1 MKKNKKL
8 YWIIGTVVL
17 VLLITLVVLKR
28 NGSIGP
34 SQDTKVATDLVVKRT
49 IVETVSANGKIQ
61 PETEVKL
68 SPDVSGEIIELNVK
82 EGDVIKRGQVLAKI
96 NPEIYRSTLD
106 RVIGALNSQ
115 KANLANSK
123 ARLAQVNAS
132 FINAKNSYDRSKK
145 LFDQKAISSSEFDQA
160 ISTFEQSKAEV
171 AAAQENINASEF
183 GVNSAAASVKEAN
196 ENFTKT
202 TIFSPGDGVISKL
215 NVEKGERV
223 AGASQFSAGTEILRI
238 ANMDLMRVNVSVNEN
253 DIVRVKLG
261 DTALIEVDSY
271 LNRKFKGIVTE
282 IATSANTVGLTADQ
296 VTNFDVKVRILK
308 ESYLDLQ
315 PKNQPTYSPFRPGMS
330 ANVDI
335 RTKRVENV
343 LTIPIQS
350 VTTRIDSTKIKLA
363 SAVKKD
369 AKPNQDDQ
377 NNNNVKKA
385 DDPQQEVVFIYV
397 KGIAKKVMVKTG
409 VQDNTNIQILS
420 GLKAND
426 EVISAPYAVVTK
438 KLKDGDKVTK
448 VEKAKLY
455 EGKE

>member
-1 MKKNKKL
+1 MKNNKKL
-8 YWIIGTVVL
+8 YWIIGTIVL
-17 VLLITLVVLKR
+17 VVLITLVVLKR

-34 SQDTKVATDLVVKRT
+34 SQDTKVATDLVSKRT

-68 SPDVSGEIIELNVK
+68 SPDVSGEIIDLYVK
-82 EGDVIKRGQVLAKI
+82 EGDVIKKGQILAKV

-123 ARLAQVNAS
+123 ARLAQVKAQ
-132 FINAKNSYDRSKK
+132 FINASNSFDRSKK
-145 LFDQKAISSSEFDQA
+145 LYAQKAISSAEYDQA
-160 ISTFEQSKAEV
+160 VSSFEQAKSEV
-171 AAAQENINASEF
+171 TAGEESVKASEF
-183 GVNSAAASVKEAN
+183 GVSSAEASVKESN
-196 ENFTKT
+196 ENFSKT
-202 TIFSPGDGVISKL
+202 TIYAPGDGIVSKL

-223 AGASQFSAGTEILRI
+223 AGASQFSAGTEIMRI

-308 ESYLDLQ
+308 ESYVDLQ

-335 RTKRVENV
+335 MTKRVETV
-343 LTIPIQS
+343 LTIPIQA

-377 NNNNVKKA
+377 NNVKKT
-385 DDPQQEVVFIYV
+385 DDPQQEVVFVYV
-397 KGIAKKVMVKTG
+397 NGIAKLVKVKTG
-409 VQDNTNIQILS
+409 VQDNAYIQILS
-420 GLKAND
+420 GLKEND

-438 KLKDGDKVTK
+438 KLKDSDKVIK

>member
-1 MKKNKKL
+1 MKKNKIL
-8 YWIIGTVVL
+8 YWIIGAVIL
-17 VLLITLVVLKR
+17 AILATLVALKLY
-28 NGSIGP
+28 GYIGP
-34 SQDTKVATDLVVKRT
+34 SQDTKVATDLVANRT
-49 IVETVSANGKIQ
+49 IIETVSANGKIQ

-68 SPDVSGEIIELNVK
+68 SPDVSGEIIDLNVK
-82 EGDVIKRGQVLAKI
+82 EGDVVKKGQILAKI
-96 NPEIYRSTLD
+96 NPEIYRSSLD
-106 RVIGALNSQ
+106 RVVGALNSQ
-115 KANLANSK
+115 KATLANSK
-123 ARLAQVNAS
+123 ARLAQVKAS

-160 ISTFEQSKAEV
+160 ISTFEQAKAEV
-171 AAAQENINASEF
+171 TASEENIKAAEF
-183 GVNSAAASVKEAN
+183 GVSSASASVKEAS

-202 TIFSPGDGVISKL
+202 TIFAPCDGIVSKL

-223 AGASQFSAGTEILRI
+223 SGAGQFSSGTEILRI

-271 LNRKFKGIVTE
+271 LNRKFKGLVTE

-308 ESYLDLQ
+308 ESYADLQ

-330 ANVDI
+330 ANVEI
-335 RTKRVENV
+335 RTKRVLNV
-343 LTIPIQS
+343 LTIPIQA

-363 SAVKKD
+363 TAAKKD
-369 AKPNQDDQ
+369 AKPNSDDQ
-377 NNNNVKKA
+377 TPKKA
-385 DDPQQEVVFIYV
+385 EDPQQEIVFIYV
-397 KGIAKKVMVKTG
+397 KGVAKLIKVKTG
-409 VQDNTNIQILS
+409 VQDNTNIQIIS
-420 GLKAND
+420 GLKEND
-426 EVISAPYAVVTK
+426 EVISAPYSVVTK
-438 KLKDGDKVTK
+438 KLKDGDKVIK

>member
-8 YWIIGTVVL
+8 YWIIGSVVL

-34 SQDTKVATDLVVKRT
+34 SQETKVATDLVVKRT

-68 SPDVSGEIIELNVK
+68 SPDVSGEIIDLFVK
-82 EGDVIKRGQVLAKI
+82 EGDVIKKGQILAKV

-106 RVIGALNSQ
+106 RVVGALNSQ

-123 ARLAQVNAS
+123 ARLAQVKAQ
-132 FINAKNSYDRSKK
+132 FINASNSFDRSKK
-145 LFDQKAISSSEFDQA
+145 LYAQKAISSAEYDQA
-160 ISTFEQSKAEV
+160 VSTFEQAKSEV
-171 AAAQENINASEF
+171 TAGEESVKASEF
-183 GVNSAAASVKEAN
+183 GVSSAEASVKEST
-196 ENFTKT
+196 ENFSKT
-202 TIFSPGDGVISKL
+202 TIYAPGDGIVSKL

-223 AGASQFSAGTEILRI
+223 AGASQFSAGTEIMRI

-335 RTKRVENV
+335 RTKKVENV
-343 LTIPIQS
+343 ITIPIQS

-377 NNNNVKKA
+377 NNNTKKA

-397 KGIAKKVMVKTG
+397 KGIAKKVLVKTG

-420 GLKAND
+420 GLKEND

>member
-8 YWIIGTVVL
+8 YWIIGSVVL

-34 SQDTKVATDLVVKRT
+34 SQETKVATDLVVKRT

-68 SPDVSGEIIELNVK
+68 SPDVSGEIIDLFVK
-82 EGDVIKRGQVLAKI
+82 EGDVIKKGQILAKV

-106 RVIGALNSQ
+106 RVVGALNSQ

-123 ARLAQVNAS
+123 ARLAQVKAQ
-132 FINAKNSYDRSKK
+132 FINASNSFDRSKK
-145 LFDQKAISSSEFDQA
+145 LYAQKAISSAEYDQA
-160 ISTFEQSKAEV
+160 VSTFEQAKSEV
-171 AAAQENINASEF
+171 TAGEESVKASEF
-183 GVNSAAASVKEAN
+183 GVSSAEASVKEST
-196 ENFTKT
+196 ENFSKT
-202 TIFSPGDGVISKL
+202 TIYAPGDGIVSKL

-223 AGASQFSAGTEILRI
+223 AGASQFSAGTEIMRI

-335 RTKRVENV
+335 RTKKVENV
-343 LTIPIQS
+343 ITIPIQS

-377 NNNNVKKA
+377 NNNAKKA

-397 KGIAKKVMVKTG
+397 KGIAKKVLVKTG

-420 GLKAND
+420 GLKEND

>member
-1 MKKNKKL
+1 MKNNKKL
-8 YWIIGTVVL
+8 YWIIGAVVL
-17 VLLITLVVLKR
+17 AIVVTLVVLKLK
-28 NGSIGP
+28 GKIGP
-34 SQDTKVATDLVVKRT
+34 SQETKVATDLVSKRT
-49 IVETVSANGKIQ
+49 IIETVSANGKIQ

-68 SPDVSGEIIELNVK
+68 SPDVSGEIIELYVK
-82 EGDVIKRGQVLAKI
+82 EGDVVKKGQILAKI

-106 RVIGALNSQ
+106 RVVGALNSQ

-123 ARLAQVNAS
+123 ARLAQVKAQ
-132 FINAKNSYDRSKK
+132 FINARNSFDRSKK
-145 LFDQKAISSSEFDQA
+145 LFDQKAISSSEYDQA
-160 ISTFEQSKAEV
+160 ISSFEQAKAEV
-171 AAAQENINASEF
+171 TAGEQSVKAAEF
-183 GVNSAAASVKEAN
+183 AVSSAEASVKESR
-196 ENFTKT
+196 ESFTKT
-202 TIFSPGDGVISKL
+202 TIFAPGDGIVSKL

-223 AGASQFSAGTEILRI
+223 AGASQFSAGTEIMRI

-271 LNRKFKGIVTE
+271 LNRKFKGLVTE

-308 ESYLDLQ
+308 ESYADLQ
-315 PKNQPTYSPFRPGMS
+315 PKDQPTYSPFRPGMS
-330 ANVDI
+330 ANVEI
-335 RTKRVENV
+335 RTKRVLNV
-343 LTIPIQS
+343 ITVPIQA
-350 VTTRIDSTKIKLA
+350 VTTRIDSTKLKMA
-363 SAVKKD
+363 SAAKKD
-369 AKPNQDDQ
+369 AKPNSDDQ
-377 NNNNVKKA
+377 EVKKS
-385 DDPQQEVVFIYV
+385 DDPQQEIVFIYV
-397 KGIAKKVMVKTG
+397 NGIAKLVNVKTG

-426 EVISAPYAVVTK
+426 EVISAPYSIVTK

>member
-17 VLLITLVVLKR
+17 VLLVTLVILKR
-28 NGSIGP
+28 NGTIGP
-34 SQDTKVATDLVVKRT
+34 SQDTKVATELVSKRT

-68 SPDVSGEIIELNVK
+68 SPDVSGEIIDLFVK
-82 EGDVIKRGQVLAKI
+82 EGDVIKKGQILAKI

-123 ARLAQVNAS
+123 ARLAQVKAQ
-132 FINAKNSYDRSKK
+132 FINASNSFDRSKK
-145 LFDQKAISSSEFDQA
+145 LYAQKAISSAEYDQA
-160 ISTFEQSKAEV
+160 VSSFEQAKSEV
-171 AAAQENINASEF
+171 TAGEESVKASEF
-183 GVNSAAASVKEAN
+183 GVNSAEASVKESQ
-196 ENFTKT
+196 ENFSKT
-202 TIFSPGDGVISKL
+202 TIYAPGDGVVSKL

-223 AGASQFSAGTEILRI
+223 AGASQFSAGTEIMRI

-335 RTKRVENV
+335 RTKKVENV
-343 LTIPIQS
+343 FTIPIQA

-363 SAVKKD
+363 SAAKKD
-369 AKPNQDDQ
+369 AKPNQNDQ
-377 NNNNVKKA
+377 DKDKVKKA
-385 DDPQQEVVFIYV
+385 DDPQQEIVFVYS
-397 KGIAKKVMVKTG
+397 KGIAKLVKVKTG

-420 GLKAND
+420 GLKEND
-426 EVISAPYAVVTK
+426 EVITAPYAVVTK

>member
-8 YWIIGTVVL
+8 YWIIGVVVL
-17 VLLITLVVLKR
+17 VLLVTLVVLKR

-34 SQDTKVATDLVVKRT
+34 SQETKVATDLVSKRT

-68 SPDVSGEIIELNVK
+68 SPDVSGEIIDLNVK
-82 EGDVIKRGQVLAKI
+82 EGDVIRKGQILAKI

-106 RVIGALNSQ
+106 RVVGALNSS

-123 ARLAQVNAS
+123 ARVAQVNAQ

-145 LFDQKAISSSEFDQA
+145 LYDQKAISSSDMDQA
-160 ISTFEQSKAEV
+160 VSTFEQAKAEV
-171 AAAQENINASEF
+171 TAAQENVKAAEF
-183 GVNSAAASVKEAN
+183 GVNSADASVKEAN

-202 TIFSPGDGVISKL
+202 TIFAPCDGIISKL
-215 NVEKGERV
+215 DVEKGERV
-223 AGASQFSAGTEILRI
+223 AGASQFSSGTEILRI

-308 ESYLDLQ
+308 ESYVDLQ
-315 PKNQPTYSPFRPGMS
+315 PKNQPTFSPFRPGMS

-335 RTKRVENV
+335 RTKKVLNV
-343 LTIPIQS
+343 MTVPIQS

-363 SAVKKD
+363 NAAKKD
-369 AKPNQDDQ
+369 AKPNQNQDDKDA
-377 NNNNVKKA
+377 KKV
-385 DDPQQEVVFIYV
+385 DEPQQEIVFTYV
-397 KGIAKKVMVKTG
+397 NGIAKLVKVKTG

-420 GLKAND
+420 GLKEND
-426 EVISAPYAVVTK
+426 EVISAPYSVVTK

-448 VEKAKLY
+448 VDKAKLY

>member
-8 YWIIGTVVL
+8 YWIIGSVVL

-34 SQDTKVATDLVVKRT
+34 SQDTKVATDLVTKRT

-68 SPDVSGEIIELNVK
+68 SPDVSGEIIDLFVK
-82 EGDVIKRGQVLAKI
+82 EGDMVKRGQILAKV

-123 ARLAQVNAS
+123 ARLAQVKAQ
-132 FINAKNSYDRSKK
+132 FINASNSFERSKK
-145 LFDQKAISSSEFDQA
+145 LYAQKAISSAEYDQA
-160 ISTFEQSKAEV
+160 VSTYEQAKSEV
-171 AAAQENINASEF
+171 TAGEESVKASEF
-183 GVNSAAASVKEAN
+183 GVSSAEASVKESN

-202 TIFSPGDGVISKL
+202 TIYAPGDGIVSKL

-223 AGASQFSAGTEILRI
+223 AGASQFSAGTEIMRI

-343 LTIPIQS
+343 ITVPIQS

-377 NNNNVKKA
+377 NNNNAKKA

-397 KGIAKKVMVKTG
+397 KGIAKKVLVKTG

-420 GLKAND
+420 GLKEND

>member
-8 YWIIGTVVL
+8 YWIIGSVVL

-34 SQDTKVATDLVVKRT
+34 SQETKVATDLVVKRT

-68 SPDVSGEIIELNVK
+68 SPDVSGEIIDLFVK
-82 EGDVIKRGQVLAKI
+82 EGDVIKKGQILAKV

-106 RVIGALNSQ
+106 RVVGALNSQ

-123 ARLAQVNAS
+123 ARLAQVKAQ
-132 FINAKNSYDRSKK
+132 FINASNSFDRSKK
-145 LFDQKAISSSEFDQA
+145 LYAQKAISSAEYDQA
-160 ISTFEQSKAEV
+160 VSTFEQAKSEV
-171 AAAQENINASEF
+171 TAGEESVKASEF
-183 GVNSAAASVKEAN
+183 GVSSAEASVKEST
-196 ENFTKT
+196 ENFSKT
-202 TIFSPGDGVISKL
+202 TIYAPGDGVISKL

-223 AGASQFSAGTEILRI
+223 AGASQFSAGTEIMRI

-343 LTIPIQS
+343 ITVPIQS

-397 KGIAKKVMVKTG
+397 KGIAKKVLVKTG

-420 GLKAND
+420 GLKEND

-438 KLKDGDKVTK
+438 KLKDGNKVTK
-448 VEKAKLY
+448 VDKAKLY

>member
-8 YWIIGTVVL
+8 YWIIGLVAFVIL
-17 VLLITLVVLKR
+17 VLLIVMKR
-28 NGSIGP
+28 NGAIGP
-34 SQDTKVATDLVVKRT
+34 SQDVKVATDMVVKRT

-68 SPDVSGEIIELNVK
+68 SPDVSGEIIELDVK

-106 RVIGALNSQ
+106 RVIGALNSS

-123 ARLAQVNAS
+123 ARVAQVNAQ
-132 FINAKNSYDRSKK
+132 FINAKNSFDRSKK
-145 LFDQKAISSSEFDQA
+145 LYEQKAISSSEYDQA
-160 ISTFEQSKAEV
+160 ISTFEQAKAEV
-171 AAAQENINASEF
+171 TAAEENVKASEF
-183 GVNSAAASVKEAN
+183 GVNSADASVKEAN

-202 TIFSPGDGVISKL
+202 TIFAPCDGVISKL
-215 NVEKGERV
+215 DVEKGERV
-223 AGASQFSAGTEILRI
+223 AGASQFSSGTEIMRI
-238 ANMDLMRVNVSVNEN
+238 ANMELMRVNVSVNEN

-308 ESYLDLQ
+308 ESYADLQ
-315 PKNQPTYSPFRPGMS
+315 PKDQPTYSPFRPGMS

-335 RTKRVENV
+335 RTKKVENV
-343 LTIPIQS
+343 LTVPIQS
-350 VTTRIDSTKIKLA
+350 VTTRVDSTKIKLA

-369 AKPNQDDQ
+369 AKPNSNNQDDQ
-377 NNNNVKKA
+377 NAKKV
-385 DDPQQEVVFIYV
+385 DEPQQEIVFAYV
-397 KGIAKKVMVKTG
+397 NGVAKLVKVKTG

-420 GLKAND
+420 GLNVND
-426 EVISAPYAVVTK
+426 EVISAPYAIVTK

-448 VEKAKLY
+448 VDKAKLY

>member
-8 YWIIGTVVL
+8 FWIIGAVIV
-17 VLLITLVVLKR
+17 VLLIILVILKR
-28 NGSIGP
+28 NGAIGP
-34 SQDTKVATDLVVKRT
+34 SQDTKVATDLVTKRT

-68 SPDVSGEIIELNVK
+68 SPDVSGEIVELYVK
-82 EGDVIKRGQVLAKI
+82 EGDVIKKGQILAKI

-106 RVIGALNSQ
+106 REIGALNSQ
-115 KANLANSK
+115 KANLANAK
-123 ARLAQVNAS
+123 ARLAQVNAQ
-132 FINAKNSYDRSKK
+132 FINAKNSFDRSKK
-145 LFDQKAISSSEFDQA
+145 LYDQKAISSSEYDQALSTFDQA
-160 ISTFEQSKAEV
+160 KAEV
-171 AAAQENINASEF
+171 SAAQETIKAAEF
-183 GVNSAAASVKEAN
+183 GVSSAQASVKEAN

-202 TIFSPGDGVISKL
+202 TIFAPCDGIVSKL
-215 NVEKGERV
+215 DVEKGERV
-223 AGASQFSAGTEILRI
+223 AGASQFSSGTEILRI

-282 IATSANTVGLTADQ
+282 IATSANTTGLTADQ

-308 ESYLDLQ
+308 DSYADLQ
-315 PKNQPTYSPFRPGMS
+315 PKNQPNFSPFRPGMS

-335 RTKRVENV
+335 RTKRVENIISV
-343 LTIPIQS
+343 PIQA

-363 SAVKKD
+363 SAAKKE
-369 AKPNQDDQ
+369 AKPNADDQ
-377 NNNNVKKA
+377 NAKKA
-385 DDPQQEVVFIYV
+385 DDPQQEIVFAYV
-397 KGIAKKVMVKTG
+397 KGVAKMVKVKTG
-409 VQDNTNIQILS
+409 IQDNTNIQIIS

-426 EVISAPYAVVTK
+426 EVISAPYSAVTK

>member
-8 YWIIGTVVL
+8 YWIIGGGALLLL
-17 VLLITLVVLKR
+17 VLLIVMKR
-28 NGSIGP
+28 NGAIGP
-34 SQDTKVATDLVVKRT
+34 SQDIKVATDMAAKRT

-68 SPDVSGEIIELNVK
+68 SPDVSGEIIELDVK
-82 EGDVIKRGQVLAKI
+82 EGDVIKKGQILAKI
-96 NPEIYRSTLD
+96 NPEIYRSSLD
-106 RVIGALNSQ
+106 RVIGALNSS

-123 ARLAQVNAS
+123 ARVAQVNAQ
-132 FINAKNSYDRSKK
+132 FINAKNSFDRSKK
-145 LFDQKAISSSEFDQA
+145 LYDQKAISSAEYDQA
-160 ISTFEQSKAEV
+160 VSTFEQAKAEV
-171 AAAQENINASEF
+171 TAAEENVKASEF
-183 GVNSAAASVKEAN
+183 GVNSADASVKEAN

-202 TIFSPGDGVISKL
+202 TIYAPGDGIVSKL

-223 AGASQFSAGTEILRI
+223 AGASQFSSGTEIMRI

-271 LNRKFKGIVTE
+271 LNRKFKGLVTE

-308 ESYLDLQ
+308 ESYADLQ
-315 PKNQPTYSPFRPGMS
+315 PKDQPTYSPFRPGMS

-335 RTKRVENV
+335 RTKKVENV
-343 LTIPIQS
+343 LTVPIQS

-363 SAVKKD
+363 SAAKKD
-369 AKPNQDDQ
+369 AKPNNKDDE
-377 NNNNVKKA
+377 NAKKV
-385 DDPQQEVVFIYV
+385 DDPQQEIVFTYV
-397 KGIAKKVMVKTG
+397 KGVAKLVKVKTG

-420 GLKAND
+420 GLNEKD
-426 EVISAPYAVVTK
+426 EVISAPYAIVTK
-438 KLKDGDKVTK
+438 SLKDGDKVTK
-448 VEKAKLY
+448 VDKAKLY

>member
-1 MKKNKKL
+1 MKNNKKL
-8 YWIIGTVVL
+8 YWIIGGVIF
-17 VLLITLVVLKR
+17 VLLVTLVILKR
-28 NGSIGP
+28 NGTIGQ
-34 SQDTKVATDLVVKRT
+34 SQETKVATDVVSKQT

-68 SPDVSGEIIELNVK
+68 SPDVSGEIIELYVK
-82 EGDVIKRGQVLAKI
+82 EGDVIKRGQMLAKI

-106 RVIGALNSQ
+106 RIVGALNSQ

-123 ARLAQVNAS
+123 ARLASVNAQ

-145 LFDQKAISSSEFDQA
+145 LFDQKAISSAEYDQAVSSFDQA
-160 ISTFEQSKAEV
+160 KAEV
-171 AAAQENINASEF
+171 NAATENVKGSEF
-183 GVNSAAASVKEAN
+183 GVSSAEASVKEAN
-196 ENFTKT
+196 ENFSKT
-202 TIFSPGDGVISKL
+202 TIYAPGDGIISKL

-223 AGASQFSAGTEILRI
+223 AGASQFSSGTEILRI

-271 LNRKFKGIVTE
+271 LNRKFKGLVTE

-315 PKNQPTYSPFRPGMS
+315 PKNNPTFSPFRPGMS
-330 ANVDI
+330 ANVEI
-335 RTKRVENV
+335 RTKKVENV
-343 LTIPIQS
+343 LTIPIQA

-363 SAVKKD
+363 SAAKKD

-377 NNNNVKKA
+377 NTKKIEE
-385 DDPQQEVVFIYV
+385 PQQEIVFIYV
-397 KGIAKKVMVKTG
+397 NGIAKLVKVKTG

-420 GLKAND
+420 GLNEKD
-426 EVISAPYAVVTK
+426 EVISAPYSVVTK
-438 KLKDGDKVTK
+438 KLKDGDKVVK
-448 VEKAKLY
+448 VDKAKLY

>member
-1 MKKNKKL
+1 MKNKKKL
-8 YWIIGTVVL
+8 YWIIGTVILAIVIAL
-17 VLLITLVVLKR
+17 VILKR
-28 NGSIGP
+28 NGTIGP
-34 SQDTKVATDLVVKRT
+34 SKDIKVATDLVSKRT
-49 IVETVSANGKIQ
+49 IIETVSANGKIQ

-68 SPDVSGEIIELNVK
+68 SPDVSGEIIELYVK
-82 EGDVIKRGQVLAKI
+82 EGDVVKKGQILAKI
-96 NPEIYRSTLD
+96 NPEIYRSALD
-106 RVIGALNSQ
+106 RVVGALNSQ

-123 ARLAQVNAS
+123 ARLAQVKAQ

-145 LFDQKAISSSEFDQA
+145 LYEQKAISSAEDDQA
-160 ISTFEQSKAEV
+160 ISTFEQAKAEV
-171 AAAQENINASEF
+171 TAGEQSVKAAEF
-183 GVNSAAASVKEAN
+183 GVSSAAASVKESH

-202 TIFSPGDGVISKL
+202 TIFAPGDGIISKL

-223 AGASQFSAGTEILRI
+223 AGASQFSAGTEIMRI

-271 LNRKFKGIVTE
+271 LNRKFKGLVTE

-308 ESYLDLQ
+308 DSYVDLQ

-330 ANVDI
+330 ANVEI
-335 RTKRVENV
+335 RTKRVLNV
-343 LTIPIQS
+343 ITVPIQS
-350 VTTRIDSTKIKLA
+350 VTTRVDSTKIKIA
-363 SAVKKD
+363 SAAKKD
-369 AKPNQDDQ
+369 AKPNSDDQ
-377 NNNNVKKA
+377 VAKKT
-385 DDPQQEVVFIYV
+385 DDPTQEIVFIYV
-397 KGIAKKVMVKTG
+397 NGVAKLVKVKTG

-426 EVISAPYAVVTK
+426 EVISAPYSIVTK
-438 KLKDGDKVTK
+438 KLKDGDKVVK

>member
-8 YWIIGTVVL
+8 YWIIGAVILAIL
-17 VLLITLVVLKR
+17 VTLVILKR

-34 SQDTKVATDLVVKRT
+34 SKDTKVATEMVSKRT
-49 IVETVSANGKIQ
+49 IIETVSANGKIQ

-68 SPDVSGEIIELNVK
+68 SPDVSGEIIDLNVK
-82 EGDVIKRGQVLAKI
+82 EGDVIKKGQILAKI
-96 NPEIYRSTLD
+96 NPEIYRSSLD
-106 RVIGALNSQ
+106 RVVGALNSQ
-115 KANLANSK
+115 KATLANSK
-123 ARLAQVNAS
+123 ARLAQVKAS
-132 FINAKNSYDRSKK
+132 FINSKNSYERSKK

-171 AAAQENINASEF
+171 TAAEENIKAAEF
-183 GVNSAAASVKEAN
+183 GVSSANASVKEAQ

-202 TIFSPGDGVISKL
+202 TIFAPCDGIVSKL

-223 AGASQFSAGTEILRI
+223 SGAGQFSAGTEILRI

-271 LNRKFKGIVTE
+271 LNRKFKGLVTE

-308 ESYLDLQ
+308 ESYADLQ

-330 ANVDI
+330 ANVEI
-335 RTKRVENV
+335 RTKRVLNV
-343 LTIPIQS
+343 LTIPIQA

-363 SAVKKD
+363 SAAKKD
-369 AKPNQDDQ
+369 EKPNADDQ
-377 NNNNVKKA
+377 TPKKA
-385 DDPQQEVVFIYV
+385 EDPQQEIVFAYV
-397 KGIAKKVMVKTG
+397 KGVAKLVKVKTG
-409 VQDNTNIQILS
+409 VQDNSYIQIIS
-420 GLKAND
+420 GLKEND
-426 EVISAPYAVVTK
+426 EIISAPYSVVTK
-438 KLKDGDKVTK
+438 KLKDGDKVIK

>member
-1 MKKNKKL
+1 MKNNKKL

-17 VLLITLVVLKR
+17 VLLITLIVLKR

-34 SQDTKVATDLVVKRT
+34 SQDTKVATDLVSKRT

-68 SPDVSGEIIELNVK
+68 SPDVSGEIIDLYVK
-82 EGDVIKRGQVLAKI
+82 EGDIIKKGQILAKV

-106 RVIGALNSQ
+106 RVVGALNSQ

-123 ARLAQVNAS
+123 ARLAQVKAQ
-132 FINAKNSYDRSKK
+132 FINASNSFDRSKK
-145 LFDQKAISSSEFDQA
+145 LYAQKAISSAEYDQA
-160 ISTFEQSKAEV
+160 VSTFEQAKSEV
-171 AAAQENINASEF
+171 TAGEESVKASEF
-183 GVNSAAASVKEAN
+183 GVSSAEASVKESN
-196 ENFTKT
+196 ENFSKT
-202 TIFSPGDGVISKL
+202 TIYAPGDGVVSKL

-223 AGASQFSAGTEILRI
+223 AGASQFSAGTEIMRI

-315 PKNQPTYSPFRPGMS
+315 PKNQPTFSPFRPGMS

-343 LTIPIQS
+343 LTVPIQS

-397 KGIAKKVMVKTG
+397 KGIAKKVLVKTG

-420 GLKAND
+420 GLKEND
-426 EVISAPYAVVTK
+426 EVISAPYAIVTK

>member
-8 YWIIGTVVL
+8 YWIIGAGAIV
-17 VLLITLVVLKR
+17 ILVVLIVMKR
-28 NGSIGP
+28 NGTIGP
-34 SQDTKVATDLVVKRT
+34 SQDVKVATDMVAKRT

-68 SPDVSGEIIELNVK
+68 SPDVSGEIIELDVK
-82 EGDVIKRGQVLAKI
+82 EGDVIKKGQILAKI
-96 NPEIYRSTLD
+96 NPEIYRSSLD
-106 RVIGALNSQ
+106 RVVGALNSS

-123 ARLAQVNAS
+123 ARVAQVNAQ
-132 FINAKNSYDRSKK
+132 FINAKNSFDRSKK
-145 LFDQKAISSSEFDQA
+145 LYDQKAISSAEYDQA
-160 ISTFEQSKAEV
+160 ISTFEQAKAEV
-171 AAAQENINASEF
+171 TAAQENVKASEF
-183 GVNSAAASVKEAN
+183 GVNSAEASVKEAN

-202 TIFSPGDGVISKL
+202 TIFAPGDGIVSKL

-223 AGASQFSAGTEILRI
+223 AGASQFSSGTEIMRI

-271 LNRKFKGIVTE
+271 LNRKFKGLVTE

-308 ESYLDLQ
+308 ESYADLQ
-315 PKNQPTYSPFRPGMS
+315 PKDQPTYSPFRPGMS

-335 RTKRVENV
+335 RTKKVVNV
-343 LTIPIQS
+343 LTVPIQS
-350 VTTRIDSTKIKLA
+350 VTTRVDSTKIKLA

-369 AKPNQDDQ
+369 AKPNSNQDDQ
-377 NNNNVKKA
+377 NAKKI
-385 DDPQQEVVFIYV
+385 DDPQQEIVFIYV
-397 KGIAKKVMVKTG
+397 NGVAKLVKVKTG

-420 GLKAND
+420 GLNEKD
-426 EVISAPYAVVTK
+426 EVISAPYAIVTK
-438 KLKDGDKVTK
+438 NLKDGDKVTK
-448 VEKAKLY
+448 VDKAKLY

>member
-1 MKKNKKL
+1 MKNKKKL
-8 YWIIGTVVL
+8 YWIIGAVVVL
-17 VLLITLVVLKR
+17 LLITLSILKR
-28 NGSIGP
+28 NGTIGP
-34 SQDTKVATDLVVKRT
+34 SQDVKVATDMVTKQT
-49 IVETVSANGKIQ
+49 IIEIVSANGKIQ

-68 SPDVSGEIIELNVK
+68 SPDVSGEVIELNVK
-82 EGDVIKRGQVLAKI
+82 EGDVIKKGEVLAKI

-106 RVIGALNSQ
+106 RVIGALNSS

-123 ARLAQVNAS
+123 AVLAQVNAS

-145 LFDQKAISSSEFDQA
+145 LIDQKAISSSEFDQA
-160 ISTFEQSKAEV
+160 ISSFEQAKAQV
-171 AAAQENINASEF
+171 TAAQENIKAAEF
-183 GVNSAAASVKEAN
+183 GVNSADASVKEAN

-202 TIFSPGDGVISKL
+202 TIFAPCDGVVSKL
-215 NVEKGERV
+215 DIEKGERV

-308 ESYLDLQ
+308 ESYADLQ

-335 RTKRVENV
+335 RTKKVENV
-343 LTIPIQS
+343 LTVPIQS

-369 AKPNQDDQ
+369 AKPNNNDDQ
-377 NNNNVKKA
+377 NAKKV
-385 DDPQQEVVFIYV
+385 DDPQQEVVFIYN
-397 KGIAKKVMVKTG
+397 KGVAKLVMVKTG

-420 GLKAND
+420 GLKEND
-426 EVISAPYAVVTK
+426 EVISAPYAAVTK

-448 VEKAKLY
+448 VDKAKLY